1 MQMTTLVYKY
11 RLWAPTTNKE
21 IVDTTFEKAI
31 DYYNALVGIE
41 NRRRS
46 SYRRSRSDL
55 FPDLAG
61 LENEKQRS

>member
-46 SYRRSRSDL
+46 SYRRRS
-55 FPDLAG
+55 
-61 LENEKQRS
+61 Q